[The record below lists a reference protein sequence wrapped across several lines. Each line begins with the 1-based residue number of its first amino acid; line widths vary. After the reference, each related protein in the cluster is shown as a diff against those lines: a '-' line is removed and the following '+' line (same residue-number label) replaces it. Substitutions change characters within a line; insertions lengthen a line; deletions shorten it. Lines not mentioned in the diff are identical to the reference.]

1 MMDMEK
7 ILVPAEKLQELC
19 DLQKR
24 LIENQERMIDGY
36 VREEEMLLTSIRNL
50 VDMVN
55 KCRSELGKPPI
66 RYDIPEPISKKP

>member
-1 MMDMEK
+1 MEK
-7 ILVPAEKLQELC
+7 VLVPAEKLQELC

-55 KCRSELGKPPI
+55 KCRDELGKPPI